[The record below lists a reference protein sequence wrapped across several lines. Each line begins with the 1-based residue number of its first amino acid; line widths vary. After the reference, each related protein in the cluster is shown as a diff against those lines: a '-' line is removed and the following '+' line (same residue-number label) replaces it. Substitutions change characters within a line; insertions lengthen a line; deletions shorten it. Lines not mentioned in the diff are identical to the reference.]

1 MKYRYT
7 VTHEG
12 IIEADTADEATAR
25 ALIQCDGGFQLTTS
39 VQVEPSERE
48 GGEHER
54 N

>member
-25 ALIQCDGGFQLTTS
+25 ALIQCDG
-39 VQVEPSERE
+39 VEPSERE